1 MLAYR
6 TSVTVVC
13 GRKGGFGWRGENAYT
28 SPTLKQYPAESGEM
42 SEEVLELGGK
52 RCKFGAIEI

>member
-13 GRKGGFGWRGENAYT
+13 GRKGDFGWRGGIAYT